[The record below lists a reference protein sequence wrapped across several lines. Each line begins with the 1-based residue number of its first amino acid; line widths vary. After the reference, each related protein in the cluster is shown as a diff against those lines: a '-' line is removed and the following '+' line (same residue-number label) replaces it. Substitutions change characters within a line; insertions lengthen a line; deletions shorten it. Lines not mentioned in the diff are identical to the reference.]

1 MSKMSEFTLATYF
14 QDIKTPEELQG
25 TGDVVVTKDEQMM
38 MISIVDEVLTMLRN
52 ENMLLRKMLWLRH
65 GCTIVGLYGDD
76 REMQCN
82 HCMIDFKET
91 SAEGIQQQWQNNA
104 IRAYL
109 INPEIQRTVKEIW
122 EKGVEKK

>member
-1 MSKMSEFTLATYF
+1 MSKMTEFTLATYF

-65 GCTIVGLYGDD
+65 GCNIAGLYGDD
-76 REMQCN
+76 GEMQCN

-109 INPEIQRTVKEIW
+109 INPEIQQTVKEIW